1 VCRGARCALARK
13 FEDRRGA
20 GLKPRA
26 IWNFIAGDSRYAPL
40 GVALSLA
47 VAYALQ
53 RSGAPPQAVE
63 FSFVALLLATLAAA
77 VLEPQPRG

>member
-1 VCRGARCALARK
+1 MKL
-13 FEDRRGA
+13 
-20 GLKPRA
+20 RA
-26 IWNFIAGDSRYAPL
+26 IWSFIAGDSRYAPL
-40 GVALSLA
+40 GIVLSLA

-77 VLEPQPRG
+77 VLEPLPKS